1 MTWSVVDGGFRP
13 YLPIFN
19 LVVKTARQVRDSG
32 GDVSGSGDSVGR
44 GMSFSSVGSSVCT
57 FNEVKKNVVSWFKSF
72 KRVLLMIE
80 CYGET
85 EVTAVVFW
93 FAICWGSC
101 GCFCVFFSEPVFARN
116 LESVHVL
123 IPQTEPHGR
132 YECLCSKILNRNCSE
147 FTHRHL
153 LILQFP
159 EVVRL

>member
-85 EVTAVVFW
+85 EVTAVVF
-93 FAICWGSC
+93 
-101 GCFCVFFSEPVFARN
+101 
-116 LESVHVL
+116 
-123 IPQTEPHGR
+123 
-132 YECLCSKILNRNCSE
+132 
-147 FTHRHL
+147 
-153 LILQFP
+153 
-159 EVVRL
+159 